1 MNKGI
6 FIIFKITFGITGD
19 FALLGYL
26 SNYGWVA
33 SIGVAGLIVIFD
45 IKLIVGVK
53 KVKEQYGKI
62 ILIGFSSF
70 FTIQTICN
78 IAMNF
83 GIIGVADF
91 KMPFFSSGEVELL
104 MNIICVSLMLS
115 VYRRKN
121 INFKEPEK
129 SKILARIEDYFFEE
143 C

>member
-1 MNKGI
+1 M
-6 FIIFKITFGITGD
+6 
-19 FALLGYL
+19 
-26 SNYGWVA
+26 
-33 SIGVAGLIVIFD
+33 VAGLIIIFD
-45 IKLIVGVK
+45 IKLIISIK

-70 FTIQTICN
+70 FIIQTICN

-83 GIIGVADF
+83 GIIRIAEF

-129 SKILARIEDYFFEE
+129 SKILAKIEDYFFEE

>member
-1 MNKGI
+1 MNKVI
-6 FIIFKITFGITGD
+6 LIIFKITFGTTGD

-26 SNYGWVA
+26 SNYGWIA
-33 SIGVAGLIVIFD
+33 SIGLSVLIIIFD
-45 IKLIVGVK
+45 IKLIISVK
-53 KVKEQYGKI
+53 KVKEQYGKS

-70 FTIQTICN
+70 FIIQTICN

-83 GIIGVADF
+83 GIIGVAEF

-129 SKILARIEDYFFEE
+129 SKILAKIEDYFFEE

>member
-1 MNKGI
+1 M
-6 FIIFKITFGITGD
+6 II
-19 FALLGYL
+19 
-26 SNYGWVA
+26 
-33 SIGVAGLIVIFD
+33 IFD
-45 IKLIVGVK
+45 IKLLISVK

-70 FTIQTICN
+70 FIAQTIGN

-83 GIIGVADF
+83 VIIGGSEF

-129 SKILARIEDYFFEE
+129 LKILAKIEDYFFEE

>member
-1 MNKGI
+1 MNKGT
-6 FIIFKITFGITGD
+6 FIIFKITFGTTGD

-26 SNYGWVA
+26 SNYGWIA
-33 SIGVAGLIVIFD
+33 TIGLLAFIIMFD
-45 IKLIVGVK
+45 IKLIISVK

-70 FTIQTICN
+70 FIIQTICN

-83 GIIGVADF
+83 GIISIAEF

-115 VYRRKN
+115 IYRRKD
-121 INFKEPEK
+121 INFEDPEK